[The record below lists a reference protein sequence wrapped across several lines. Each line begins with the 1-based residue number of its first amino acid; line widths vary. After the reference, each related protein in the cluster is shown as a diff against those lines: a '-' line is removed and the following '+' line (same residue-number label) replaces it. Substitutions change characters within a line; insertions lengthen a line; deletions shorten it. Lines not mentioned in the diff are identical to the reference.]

1 MIIIYTILL
10 KSDNELIISKPERIM
25 CRSKLV
31 DNFHFLVEPDYKGV
45 NMAEFT
51 VTMEYVLP
59 VSKSYH
65 TESLILSEDTYKD
78 YLEYKI
84 PFDTALTKEPGK
96 IEVQLVFTKVE
107 MGDDGELIQR
117 VRRTGKTTIT
127 ITPIEA
133 WSDFIPDEALLG
145 IDQRLLKADAMIQQL
160 VELLGSFDD
169 TKADNISLKDSILQ
183 LLSKG
188 TPIGDKINLSQVE
201 HDCNTNENVKVVEF

>member
-1 MIIIYTILL
+1 
-10 KSDNELIISKPERIM
+10 M

-31 DNFHFLVEPDYKGV
+31 DNFHFLVEPDYKGA

-51 VTMEYVLP
+51 ATMEYILP
-59 VSKSYH
+59 VSKSYR
-65 TESLILSEDTYKD
+65 TESLVLSEDTYKD

-84 PFDTALTKEPGK
+84 PFDTKEPGK

-107 MGDDGELIQR
+107 IDDDDELIQR

-160 VELLGSFDD
+160 IELLGDFDD
-169 TKADNISLKDSILQ
+169 TKADNLSLKDSILQ

-188 TPIGDKINLSQVE
+188 TPIGDKIDLSQANIHGGGV
-201 HDCNTNENVKVVEF
+201 TENIKVVEF